1 MSYGKFL
8 TFTHLSC
15 FVGGV
20 LIGKSFDADELAA
33 YRSANSTNRES
44 VLEWAKRICLL
55 GTGAIATVTIIFG
68 IGRFSGGRKSI
79 E

>member
-1 MSYGKFL
+1 MSFGKLL
-8 TFTHLSC
+8 TITHLSC

-20 LIGKSFDADELAA
+20 LIGKSIDADELAA
-33 YRSANSTNRES
+33 YRSANTNQES
-44 VLEWAKRICLL
+44 VLEWAKRICLW
-55 GTGAIATVTIIFG
+55 GTGAVATITIIFG